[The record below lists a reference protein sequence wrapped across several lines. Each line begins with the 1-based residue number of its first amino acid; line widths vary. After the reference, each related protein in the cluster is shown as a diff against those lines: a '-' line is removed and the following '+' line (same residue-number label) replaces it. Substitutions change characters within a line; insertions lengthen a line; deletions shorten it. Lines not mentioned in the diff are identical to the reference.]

1 MKVIKMR
8 DNSAIF
14 IDKEIDIEMVLG
26 SNKRFIKI
34 GDMIIN
40 RADITAVVSKEQYDT
55 MVKQSN
61 GMILTS
67 QGWYG
72 RREYAQN
79 SHLRI
84 RVPDEMLVSD
94 TPKKI
99 SDVMREAL
107 PEQLESKL

>member
-1 MKVIKMR
+1 MR

-14 IDKEIDIEMVLG
+14 IDKDIDIDMLLG

-61 GMILTS
+61 GMVLTS
-67 QGWYG
+67 QGWMS
-72 RREYAQN
+72 RREYASNGFLNIQ
-79 SHLRI
+79 I
-84 RVPDEMLVSD
+84 PKEM
-94 TPKKI
+94 KI
-99 SDVMREAL
+99 DNNQSR
-107 PEQLESKL
+107 LENTKQIKSIS

>member
-8 DNSAIF
+8 DGSAIF
-14 IDKEIDIEMVLG
+14 LDKDINIEVLLG

-40 RADITAVVSKEQYDT
+40 RADITAVVNKEQYDV

-61 GMILTS
+61 GMVLTS
-67 QGWYG
+67 QGWLS

-79 SHLRI
+79 SFLNI
-84 RVPDEMLVSD
+84 CIPEEMVIGED
-94 TPKKI
+94 TKKLKDG
-99 SDVMREAL
+99 SGEMK
-107 PEQLESKL
+107 KLGAYN

>member
-1 MKVIKMR
+1 MR

-40 RADITAVVSKEQYDT
+40 RADITAVVNKEQYDT

-61 GMILTS
+61 GMVLTS
-67 QGWYG
+67 QGWYS

-79 SHLRI
+79 SFLRI
-84 RVPDEMLVSD
+84 QIPDEMLISD
-94 TPKKI
+94 TSK
-99 SDVMREAL
+99 
-107 PEQLESKL
+107 QLENPIEKLV

>member
-1 MKVIKMR
+1 MR

-14 IDKEIDIEMVLG
+14 IDKDIDIDMLLG

-61 GMILTS
+61 GSVLTS
-67 QGWYG
+67 QGWMSK
-72 RREYAQN
+72 REYSNN
-79 SHLRI
+79 SYL
-84 RVPDEMLVSD
+84 
-94 TPKKI
+94 KI
-99 SDVMREAL
+99 QIPEELYLGSDVKK
-107 PEQLESKL
+107 LESGESK

>member
-14 IDKEIDIEMVLG
+14 LEKDIDIDVLLG

-34 GDMIIN
+34 GDMVIN

-61 GMILTS
+61 GLVHTS
-67 QGWYG
+67 QGWMG
-72 RREYAQN
+72 RREYASN
-79 SHLRI
+79 SFMKI
-84 RVPDEMLVSD
+84 KVPEEMLIRDDKEKLTDNSSE
-94 TPKKI
+94 I
-99 SDVMREAL
+99 R
-107 PEQLESKL
+107 QLTNE

>member
-72 RREYAQN
+72 RREYTQN

-94 TPKKI
+94 APKKI
-99 SDVMREAL
+99 GNVMREAL
-107 PEQLESKL
+107 PEHLESKL

>member
-1 MKVIKMR
+1 MR

-14 IDKEIDIEMVLG
+14 LEKDIDIDVLLG

-34 GDMIIN
+34 GDMVIN

-67 QGWYG
+67 QGWMS

-79 SHLRI
+79 SFLDVRI
-84 RVPDEMLVSD
+84 PDEIYIRD
-94 TPKKI
+94 EGKK
-99 SDVMREAL
+99 
-107 PEQLESKL
+107 LEDNIKKLTN

>member
-14 IDKEIDIEMVLG
+14 VDKDIDIDTILG

-34 GDMIIN
+34 GNMIIN
-40 RADITAVVSKEQYDT
+40 RVDITAVVSKEQYDT

-67 QGWYG
+67 QGWMG
-72 RREYAQN
+72 KREFANN
-79 SHLRI
+79 SFLNI
-84 RVPDEMLVSD
+84 QIPEEMRVTNDYKELEDIKTVED
-94 TPKKI
+94 I
-99 SDVMREAL
+99 SNKEG
-107 PEQLESKL
+107 